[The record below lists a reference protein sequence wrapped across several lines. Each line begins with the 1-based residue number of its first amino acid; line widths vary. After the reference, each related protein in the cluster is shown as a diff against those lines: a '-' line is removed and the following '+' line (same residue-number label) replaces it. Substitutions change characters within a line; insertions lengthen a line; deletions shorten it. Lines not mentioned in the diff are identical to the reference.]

1 MKVITDLQEKMDIS
15 VGQRLFTCIDG
26 KDIAIFNVDGEIYAI
41 DDSCP
46 HSGASL
52 FRGTLLDGYML
63 KCPAHGLSF
72 DIRSGC
78 MKYGTGMA
86 VRTYTSKLVDGEVV
100 IDFSEIKNKEK
111 RV

>member
-1 MKVITDLQEKMDIS
+1 MTVTPHMPGRTDIS
-15 VGQRLFTCIDG
+15 TGQRMFARIDG
-26 KDIAIFNVDGEIYAI
+26 RDIAIFNVDGDIYAI

-52 FRGTLLDGYML
+52 FRGTLDGYML

-78 MKYGTGMA
+78 MKYGAGMA
-86 VRTYTSKLVDGEVV
+86 VRTYASKLVDGEIVF
-100 IDFSEIKNKEK
+100 DFPEIKNAEK
-111 RV
+111 PA

>member
-1 MKVITDLQEKMDIS
+1 MKLTSQLLGKMAIPN
-15 VGQRLFTCIDG
+15 GQRMFARIDG
-26 KDIAIFNVDGEIYAI
+26 KDIAVFNVDGDIYAI

-52 FRGTLLDGYML
+52 FGGRLEGYML

-78 MKYGTGMA
+78 MKYGAGMA
-86 VRTYTSKLVDGEVV
+86 VRTYASKLIDGAIV
-100 IDFSEIKNKEK
+100 IDCSEVKSTG
-111 RV
+111 

>member
-1 MKVITDLQEKMDIS
+1 MTATSQVLPKMDIAI
-15 VGQRLFTCIDG
+15 GQRKFARIDG
-26 KDIAIFNVDGEIYAI
+26 KDIAIFNVDGDIYAI

-52 FRGTLLDGYML
+52 FRGRLDGYML

-78 MKYGTGMA
+78 MKYGPGMV
-86 VRTYTSKLVDGEVV
+86 VRTYASKQIDGEIV
-100 IDFSEIKNKEK
+100 IDCSEVKNAE
-111 RV
+111 

>member
-1 MKVITDLQEKMDIS
+1 MTFTLQLAEKMAIS
-15 VGQRLFTCIDG
+15 NGQRMFARIDG
-26 KDIAIFNVDGEIYAI
+26 KEIVVFNVDGEIYAI

-52 FRGTLLDGYML
+52 FGGRLEGHML

-78 MKYGTGMA
+78 MKYGAGMA
-86 VRTYTSKLVDGEVV
+86 VRTYASKLIDGEIV
-100 IDFSEIKNKEK
+100 IDCSEVKNTE
-111 RV
+111 

>member
-1 MKVITDLQEKMDIS
+1 MTATSHMFNKVDVSI
-15 VGQRLFTCIDG
+15 GQRMFARIDG
-26 KDIAIFNVDGEIYAI
+26 KDIAIFNVDGDIYAI

-52 FRGTLLDGYML
+52 FRGALDGYML

-78 MKYGTGMA
+78 MKYGARMA
-86 VRTYTSKLVDGEVV
+86 VRTYASKMIDGEVV
-100 IDFSEIKNKEK
+100 IDCSEVKNTE
-111 RV
+111 